1 MNNTPLLDH
10 FKNEN
15 LSPKLLLL
23 KRSGV
28 VGAIIAAAGLFIIM
42 QLNGG
47 KVGGTPFQDVVSDA
61 TAIGA
66 LVAIVSFVIIAM
78 VSTGKTKSNTAT
90 QAIGRTLLKTFLYML
105 LPAIIITFILVAIFI
120 LPRYA

>member
-23 KRSGV
+23 KRLGV
-28 VGAIIAAAGLFIIM
+28 IGAIIAAAGLFIIM

-47 KVGGTPFQDVVSDA
+47 KVGGTLFQDIVSDA

-78 VSTGKTKSNTAT
+78 ASAGKTKSNTAT